1 MTAILI
7 ILITITALAAHYGR
21 DDRPYTSEQG
31 HRRYGDS
38 DGENS

>member
-7 ILITITALAAHYGR
+7 ILVIITALAAHYGR

-38 DGENS
+38 DGDRG